1 MDEEERLNN
10 IAAILQLI
18 DENKLTKKVIQQ
30 LGYNI
35 DEEGELGK
43 NIKNIKENLHE
54 IIEYGNSV
62 AVNGFTYLSEN
73 VNFFDRNK
81 EEIFKFLDKEADSL
95 GINKLELINDLF
107 ESKENITLSDI
118 LAITKTSSELDIN
131 NFINHFN
138 IPKNEE
144 KEEGI
149 SPFILKQ
156 QLTEYVRNEIAYQ
169 FYDLTVDNKENIQT
183 KYKQQ
188 AIKELNEYN
197 NENEVKVSRKKG
209 KEYGRFN

>member
-107 ESKENITLSDI
+107 ESKENITLNDI

-209 KEYGRFN
+209 KSRGM

>member
-18 DENKLTKKVIQQ
+18 DENKLTKKVVEQ
-30 LGYNI
+30 LGYKI

-43 NIKNIKENLHE
+43 NIENIKENLHE
-54 IIEYGNSV
+54 IIEYGNGI

-95 GINKLELINDLF
+95 GINRLELINDLF

-118 LAITKTSSELDIN
+118 LAITKTSSELDID

-144 KEEGI
+144 KEEKI
-149 SPFILKQ
+149 SPFTLKQ
-156 QLTEYVRNEIAYQ
+156 KLTEYVRNEIAYQ

-197 NENEVKVSRKKG
+197 NENEVKVSRKKRKSRG
-209 KEYGRFN
+209 M

>member
-209 KEYGRFN
+209 KSRGM

>member
-1 MDEEERLNN
+1 MESKCKWNRTYIYKDNYEYKEYKAGKKSQAEAHEAIRITHFHRLEELKDILNKEDITN
-10 IAAILQLI
+10 ENAIKLYELIFLNTLASQLKAAKI
-18 DENKLTKKVIQQ
+18 KKT
-30 LGYNI
+30 
-35 DEEGELGK
+35 
-43 NIKNIKENLHE
+43 NIKANIRL
-54 IIEYGNSV
+54 
-62 AVNGFTYLSEN
+62 
-73 VNFFDRNK
+73 
-81 EEIFKFLDKEADSL
+81 EEF
-95 GINKLELINDLF
+95 N
-107 ESKENITLSDI
+107 
-118 LAITKTSSELDIN
+118 TS
-131 NFINHFN
+131 INHFN